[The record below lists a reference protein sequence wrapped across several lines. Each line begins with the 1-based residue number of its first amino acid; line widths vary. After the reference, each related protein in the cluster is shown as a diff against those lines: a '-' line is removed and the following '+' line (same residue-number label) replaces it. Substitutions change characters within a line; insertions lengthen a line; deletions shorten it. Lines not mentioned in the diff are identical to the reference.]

1 MTFIYLQFICC
12 WNSSR
17 IVFEVMG
24 YVCIGGVADKQCQK
38 TPKKI
43 KLLTTSMCF
52 SGEDLFVVDHISHC
66 S

>member
-17 IVFEVMG
+17 IIFEVMA
-24 YVCIGGVADKQCQK
+24 YVYIGRVEDKQCQK

-43 KLLTTSMCF
+43 KLLTTNTWFQYRRFIC
-52 SGEDLFVVDHISHC
+52 LWAY
-66 S
+66 